1 MGGSGEGFGLSWG
14 RFSGSGR
21 DGFELSWVGLMF
33 QAHELQGEKINACC
47 HIISSPVNV
56 LSCHVVS
63 CHVLSCRL
71 LSCPVLSS
79 PVLSCPVMS
88 SAVIS
93 TSDFGFPASWES
105 AASGSQKISVPG
117 EEKTQMTSSG
127 IEPASFREESYEG
140 KSFLTRLSWT

>member
-1 MGGSGEGFGLSWG
+1 MGALGKDSGFRG
-14 RFSGSGR
+14 
-21 DGFELSWVGLMF
+21 DGFPALVETVSSSRGWGSCFRLTSYKVRRSML
-33 QAHELQGEKINACC
+33 AV
-47 HIISSPVNV
+47 ISY
-56 LSCHVVS
+56 
-63 CHVLSCRL
+63 RL
-71 LSCPVLSS
+71 LSCPVMSCRFLSCPVMSS
-79 PVLSCPVMS
+79 PVMSRPVISCPVMPVMS